1 MQNRKQMQINSRCF
15 IFISFSKFIW
25 MQINLKNMINWD
37 YGVYKT
43 CTIKYD
49 DVQKVYIESVI
60 VNNVSLM

>member
-1 MQNRKQMQINSRCF
+1 
-15 IFISFSKFIW
+15 